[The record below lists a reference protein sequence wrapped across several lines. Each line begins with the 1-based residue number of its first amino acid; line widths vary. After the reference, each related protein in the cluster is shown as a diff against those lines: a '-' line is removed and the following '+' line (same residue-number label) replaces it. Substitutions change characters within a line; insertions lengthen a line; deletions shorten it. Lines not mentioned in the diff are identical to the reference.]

1 MQRES
6 TWRARMRRG
15 CSASGAWRASVQTR
29 AKPSRR
35 ALPSLLLS
43 PPSSPPLPPALPS
56 LLLCPPSSH
65 PAPHTT
71 PPNALSALSAL
82 SAAQALETVS
92 VQSDDPDEAAR
103 TSADLTAFL
112 CAPCNTRCADCSA
125 RIKRPAD
132 AWVSTSLGVVVC
144 VNCAAAHRSLGTSVS
159 RIKSPVYDQARAATA
174 PRHPRPQHAH

>member
-1 MQRES
+1 MLS
-6 TWRARMRRG
+6 LL
-15 CSASGAWRASVQTR
+15 SSS
-29 AKPSRR
+29 P
-35 ALPSLLLS
+35 LPPPLLFLLLS
-43 PPSSPPLPPALPS
+43 PPSSSALPPRTRPRTPPLRTPSPPLRP
-56 LLLCPPSSH
+56 
-65 PAPHTT
+65 
-71 PPNALSALSAL
+71 

-92 VQSDDPDEAAR
+92 VQSDDPEEAAR